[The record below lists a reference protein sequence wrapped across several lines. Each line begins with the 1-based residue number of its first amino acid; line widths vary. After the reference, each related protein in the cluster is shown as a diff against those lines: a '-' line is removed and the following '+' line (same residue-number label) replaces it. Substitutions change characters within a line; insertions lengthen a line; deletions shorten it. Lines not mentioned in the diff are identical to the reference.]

1 MEEKRRRQG
10 AGERQGGRSP
20 TRTDPPLPQTHTP
33 FSKNPPPPVPFDR
46 RNGSL
51 PCPGPARPAAGGI
64 IIDWQAMDPNSPAAE
79 LEVVGSLS
87 PPFTPHPPAAASA
100 HADSDDGGG
109 EVEFANFTDQELGS
123 KIRFW
128 EGELQRGA
136 LRKTQDKGKKLR
148 ARVGRMKKELD
159 RRIVHRQK
167 QDDTVRRRAVQ
178 AKSTCG
184 NGGNVYDFINKCTDG
199 WPKSLSKL
207 EKAKEHDMQ
216 IL

>member
-1 MEEKRRRQG
+1 M
-10 AGERQGGRSP
+10 
-20 TRTDPPLPQTHTP
+20 
-33 FSKNPPPPVPFDR
+33 
-46 RNGSL
+46 
-51 PCPGPARPAAGGI
+51 AAPKGGI
-64 IIDWQAMDPNSPAAE
+64 SIDWQAMDPNSPAAE

-167 QDDTVRRRAVQ
+167 QVNKIWALRYHIGFESCVRMSDGFPLLTVRLAIWLHESCARSR
-178 AKSTCG
+178 CLM
-184 NGGNVYDFINKCTDG
+184 DFRVLGKIWVFSCYQ
-199 WPKSLSKL
+199 L
-207 EKAKEHDMQ
+207 
-216 IL
+216 

>member
-1 MEEKRRRQG
+1 M
-10 AGERQGGRSP
+10 
-20 TRTDPPLPQTHTP
+20 
-33 FSKNPPPPVPFDR
+33 
-46 RNGSL
+46 
-51 PCPGPARPAAGGI
+51 AAPKGGI
-64 IIDWQAMDPNSPAAE
+64 SIDWQAMDPNSPAAE

-167 QDDTVRRRAVQ
+167 QVNKSWALRYHIGFESCVRMSDGFPLLTVRLAIWLHESCARSR
-178 AKSTCG
+178 CLM
-184 NGGNVYDFINKCTDG
+184 DFRVLGKIWVFSCYQ
-199 WPKSLSKL
+199 L
-207 EKAKEHDMQ
+207 
-216 IL
+216 